1 MGMTFEQFEYKL
13 SELRD
18 KCIKYKKD
26 GCCKYTD
33 CRECDYQNVCD
44 ETIEILQ
51 RRDKCMN
58 KLKPG
63 DMIKCVD
70 KEDMVQTMML
80 LAQEDVETDFLYE
93 RDGVKGYWL
102 EVIKVE

>member
-1 MGMTFEQFEYKL
+1 
-13 SELRD
+13 
-18 KCIKYKKD
+18 
-26 GCCKYTD
+26 
-33 CRECDYQNVCD
+33 
-44 ETIEILQ
+44 
-51 RRDKCMN
+51 MN

-80 LAQEDVETDFLYE
+80 LAQEDVETEFVYE

-102 EVIKVE
+102 EVVKVE

>member
-1 MGMTFEQFEYKL
+1 MAVVNIQIAENVIIRTFVMNGV
-13 SELRD
+13 
-18 KCIKYKKD
+18 IKIGKSI
-26 GCCKYTD
+26 
-33 CRECDYQNVCD
+33 D

-51 RRDKCMN
+51 GRDKCMN

>member
-1 MGMTFEQFEYKL
+1 
-13 SELRD
+13 
-18 KCIKYKKD
+18 
-26 GCCKYTD
+26 
-33 CRECDYQNVCD
+33 
-44 ETIEILQ
+44 
-51 RRDKCMN
+51 MN